1 MNAFTSMLVAGTL
14 FGPLIGCSAAGRALV
29 GRTGAVSAQPAD
41 FHVKAGGHCES
52 SALANALNALGWR
65 VSESDIVGGG
75 GAPSF
80 MFSADGFPFLGGR
93 SARMRETFFAAADIP
108 YRVIVPLEKGSEDIW
123 GQVFAL
129 LDAGRPVPLRVDMR
143 FLPYRYGGKIGPKYM
158 SFGWHWITLFGID
171 FDRRVAFVSDT
182 EFGELQEIRFS
193 DLDRARRSP
202 LKQWPPRAEFVDL
215 SPPQAIGTAPD
226 RRALLAAGIDA
237 VLDNYEGKD
246 RWEVDAAAGDKTG
259 GQVSKLPIPVGL
271 AGIEAF
277 PEAMREFDRYAKPWL
292 TGPALSFLAGCIERN
307 GTGGSAFRSLFR
319 EFIASGSGKF
329 DGESGSVRDAADALP
344 ALDDSV
350 AAWKALAAALDTAS
364 VEASGKTNADSR
376 AAAYQKCAA
385 AAERVAATERRLYE
399 ALSNLLPRRP

>member
-307 GTGGSAFRSLFR
+307 GTGARPSVRC
-319 EFIASGSGKF
+319 SGSSSLR
-329 DGESGSVRDAADALP
+329 EAANSAENRDR
-344 ALDDSV
+344 S
-350 AAWKALAAALDTAS
+350 
-364 VEASGKTNADSR
+364 
-376 AAAYQKCAA
+376 
-385 AAERVAATERRLYE
+385 ATPPMRFQPWTTR
-399 ALSNLLPRRP
+399 

>member
-52 SALANALNALGWR
+52 SALANALHALGWR

-93 SARMRETFFAAADIP
+93 SARMRETFFAAAAIP
-108 YRVIVPLEKGSEDIW
+108 YRVVVPLEKGSEDIW
-123 GQVFAL
+123 GQVFTL
-129 LDAGRPVPLRVDMR
+129 LEAGRPVPLRVDMR

-158 SFGWHWITLFGID
+158 SFGWHWITLFRID

-182 EFGELQEIRFS
+182 EFSELQEIRFS
-193 DLDRARRSP
+193 DLDRARKSSI
-202 LKQWPPRAEFVDL
+202 KQWPPRAEFIDL

-226 RRALLAAGIDA
+226 RLALLSAGIAA

-246 RWEVDAAAGDKTG
+246 RWEEEAAAR
-259 GQVSKLPIPVGL
+259 GQVSTLPIPVGL

-277 PEAMREFDRYAKPWL
+277 PEVLRGFDRYAKPWIA
-292 TGPALSFLAGCIERN
+292 GPALSFLAGCIERN

-319 EFIASGSGKF
+319 EFFASGSGKIE
-329 DGESGSVRDAADALP
+329 GVSGSILDAADALP
-344 ALDDSV
+344 ALDESI
-350 AAWKALAAALDTAS
+350 AAWKALADVLDAAGTEVSAKRD
-364 VEASGKTNADSR
+364 ADIR
-376 AAAYQKCAA
+376 AAAYERCAT
-385 AAERVAATERRLYE
+385 AAERVAAAERRLYE
-399 ALSNLLPRRP
+399 ALSDLRPQRP

>member
-1 MNAFTSMLVAGTL
+1 MNTFASMLVSGTL
-14 FGPLIGCSAAGRALV
+14 FGPLIGCSAAGRSLV
-29 GRTGAVSAQPAD
+29 GRTGAVSAQPVD
-41 FHVKAGGHCES
+41 FQVKAGGHCES

-93 SARMRETFFAAADIP
+93 SARMRETFLAAAGIP
-108 YRVIVPLEKGSEDIW
+108 YRVVVPLGEGSEDIW

-143 FLPYRYGGKIGPKYM
+143 FLPYRYGGKFGPKYM

-182 EFGELQEIRFS
+182 EFGELQKIRFG

-202 LKQWPPRAEFVDL
+202 LKQWPPRAEFLDL
-215 SPPQAIGTAPD
+215 SPPLALGTAPY
-226 RRALLAAGIDA
+226 RRALLSAGIAA
-237 VLDNYEGKD
+237 VLDNYVGND
-246 RWEVDAAAGDKTG
+246 RWEGEAAAG
-259 GQVSKLPIPVGL
+259 GQVSTLPIPAGL

-277 PEAMREFDRYAKPWL
+277 PRVLRGFDRYAKPWIA
-292 TGPALSFLAGCIERN
+292 GPALAFLAGCIERN

-319 EFIASGSGKF
+319 EFIASGCGKF
-329 DGESGSVRDAADALP
+329 EGESGSNRDAADALP
-344 ALDDSV
+344 ALDDSI
-350 AAWKALAAALDTAS
+350 ASWKALSDELDAAGTEVSAKRD
-364 VEASGKTNADSR
+364 ADIR
-376 AAAYQKCAA
+376 AAAYERCAA
-385 AAERVAATERRLYE
+385 AAERVAAAERRLYA
-399 ALSNLLPRRP
+399 ALSDLRPQRP